1 MSMPTPAANSIAT
14 HVNSLYC
21 GREWS
26 GPSRT
31 LPSLDS
37 ATHSTNPITMVT
49 VRT

>member
-1 MSMPTPAANSIAT
+1 MSMPTPAAKSIAT
-14 HVNSLYC
+14 QVKSPYC

-31 LPSLDS
+31 LPSLEK
-37 ATHSTNPITMVT
+37 ATQRTKRITRVT